1 MVGRGATLRYVMP
14 RRNAGLRHDA
24 VLRHIMTLRS
34 VTPRYISF
42 WKSFREKG
50 DMHKIFVVEDDDNIR
65 ELLTYALTQSSFD
78 VSGYADGRLFYEAL
92 NAALT
97 AATVSAV
104 SDAKTPDLILLDIML
119 PGEDGISLLKKVRGS
134 GKTEKIPII
143 MLTAK
148 GAEHDRVKGLDLGA
162 DDYITKPF
170 SVVEV
175 VARIR
180 AVLRRSASKTDALSD
195 LAIGGAVGV
204 ALSPHKRAVYVN
216 GTEIAVTYKEFE
228 LLQYL
233 MRKKGVVL
241 TREAILNRVWGSD
254 YLGDSRTVDMHIKS
268 LRQKLG
274 EAGRVIKTVRNVGY
288 KIEDEV

>member
-1 MVGRGATLRYVMP
+1 
-14 RRNAGLRHDA
+14 
-24 VLRHIMTLRS
+24 
-34 VTPRYISF
+34 
-42 WKSFREKG
+42 
-50 DMHKIFVVEDDDNIR
+50 MHKIFVVEDDDNIR
-65 ELLTYALTQSSFD
+65 ELLMYALTQSGFD
-78 VSGYADGRLFYEAL
+78 VSGYADGRLFYAAL
-92 NAALT
+92 NAALNV
-97 AATVSAV
+97 AA
-104 SDAKTPDLILLDIML
+104 SDTKTPDLILLDIML
-119 PGEDGISLLKKVRGS
+119 PGEDGISLLKKMRGS